1 MVLHDGS
8 LIVLTAGQANTLTG
22 LPGLTRLAEGLRN
35 RLCIL
40 NVRQRSAPVHAV
52 SLPGVLPNDVF
63 TVWPEHL
70 SAVLTTFAA
79 SDGRLLALLPT
90 RHRGLTRVFVGNDF
104 ERLIRPGA
112 LPLLALPP
120 TGALPPLR
128 RVLFP
133 ADFAPRS
140 DAAFTHTLA
149 LCSTFGAE
157 LHIVHVYGADAL
169 LPSETDQARRSAT
182 TNIRDLL
189 AIDRELL
196 SQYATRATEAGI
208 PVQTAT
214 AESRAHDVINRY
226 ANDQAIDLIVM
237 ATHGPRT
244 PEDIL
249 FGTTTAR
256 TICAA
261 NVPVLAI
268 PA

>member
-8 LIVLTAGQANTLTG
+8 IVILTSHRADTIPELSELI
-22 LPGLTRLAEGLRN
+22 RFAEVLRN
-35 RLCIL
+35 RLCVL
-40 NVRQRSAPVHAV
+40 NIRQRSTPTPAV
-52 SLPGVLPNDVF
+52 TIPGVLPDDVF
-63 TVWPEHL
+63 TVWPEHVN
-70 SAVLTTFAA
+70 AVLATFAA

-90 RHRGLTRVFVGNDF
+90 RHRGLVRMFVGNDF

-140 DAAFTHTLA
+140 ESAFTHTLA
-149 LCSTFGAE
+149 LCSAFGAE

-182 TNIRDLL
+182 TTIRDLL
-189 AIDRELL
+189 AIDRDLL
-196 SQYATRATEAGI
+196 SKYATRATEAGI
-208 PVQTAT
+208 SVQTAT
-214 AESRAHDVINRY
+214 AEGRAHDVINRY

-237 ATHGPRT
+237 ATHGSRT

-249 FGTTTAR
+249 LGTTTAR

-261 NVPVLAI
+261 NVPVLVI